1 MKDKVKKQ
9 VQGFV
14 AFVRE
19 QGVMGLAIGFVLGGS
34 TKELISS
41 FVDDIIRPILNL
53 LIGSTVGLEELAFYN
68 IKYGSFLVSLIDFIM
83 IAAVVYFVFKG
94 FKLHRLDLKKET
106 K

>member
-1 MKDKVKKQ
+1 MKQKVKKQ

-14 AFVRE
+14 VFVRE

-41 FVDDIIRPILNL
+41 FVDDIIRPILEL
-53 LIGSTVGLEELAFYN
+53 MIGSTTGLEGLTFYS
-68 IKYGSFLVSLIDFIM
+68 IRYGSFLVASIDFLM

-94 FKLHRLDLKKET
+94 FKLHRLDLKKE
-106 K
+106 KK